1 MQLQEYELIAITE
14 TLWDS
19 SHNWNAVMEGYM
31 LFLGKT
37 VQEGGVALN
46 VRKQLECIEF
56 CLGVDEECLE
66 SLWVR
71 IKSAPCH
78 G

>member
-37 VQEGGVALN
+37 VQEGEVELLLMSESNWSAL
-46 VRKQLECIEF
+46 
-56 CLGVDEECLE
+56 
-66 SLWVR
+66 S
-71 IKSAPCH
+71 SA
-78 G
+78 